1 MGWEARFE
9 RFLANRLAATCY
21 VLMRLPPPG
30 GLMALSPLGLPWN
43 VPVLPLCHEPAHAS
57 RACRAG
63 FLKQMFV
70 EAIVNILNIPQANP
84 DPLADTIT
92 ASASATPIL
101 QQLQDLLKA
110 LRVNAQGRPE
120 LETLSQQLD
129 QRYLD
134 VDESITRGTMHLHYA
149 NQSLHALLTLLQSCP
164 EDSTLN
170 CDQIVTLLEP
180 VRQELQTS
188 HRLICSVM

>member
-1 MGWEARFE
+1 M
-9 RFLANRLAATCY
+9 
-21 VLMRLPPPG
+21 
-30 GLMALSPLGLPWN
+30 
-43 VPVLPLCHEPAHAS
+43 
-57 RACRAG
+57 
-63 FLKQMFV
+63 
-70 EAIVNILNIPQANP
+70 NILNIPQANP

>member
-1 MGWEARFE
+1 M
-9 RFLANRLAATCY
+9 
-21 VLMRLPPPG
+21 
-30 GLMALSPLGLPWN
+30 
-43 VPVLPLCHEPAHAS
+43 
-57 RACRAG
+57 
-63 FLKQMFV
+63 
-70 EAIVNILNIPQANP
+70 NILNIHQANP
-84 DPLADTIT
+84 DPNALAEAIT
-92 ASASATPIL
+92 ANATPVL
-101 QQLQDLLKA
+101 QQLQDLLTA

-188 HRLICSVM
+188 HRLIGSVM

>member
-1 MGWEARFE
+1 MGWEALSHIRT
-9 RFLANRLAATCY
+9 NRLAVVRRVHALATTG
-21 VLMRLPPPG
+21 RAHGIEPSG
-30 GLMALSPLGLPWN
+30 AAAN
-43 VPVLPLCHEPAHAS
+43 VSVLPLCHVPAHAS

-84 DPLADTIT
+84 APLADTIT
-92 ASASATPIL
+92 ASATPIL
-101 QQLQDLLKA
+101 QQLQDLLTA

>member
-1 MGWEARFE
+1 
-9 RFLANRLAATCY
+9 
-21 VLMRLPPPG
+21 
-30 GLMALSPLGLPWN
+30 MALSPLGLPWN

-70 EAIVNILNIPQANP
+70 EAIVNIFNISQSNP
-84 DPLADTIT
+84 DPSALAETIT
-92 ASASATPIL
+92 ASASDTPIL
-101 QQLQDLLKA
+101 QQLQDLLTA
-110 LRVNAQGRPE
+110 LRASAQGQPE

-129 QRYLD
+129 RHYLD
-134 VDESITRGTMHLHYA
+134 VDESITCGTMHLHYA
-149 NQSLHALLTLLQSCP
+149 NRSLHALLTLLQSCP
-164 EDSTLN
+164 EDKTLN

-180 VRQELQTS
+180 VQQELQTS

>member
-1 MGWEARFE
+1 M
-9 RFLANRLAATCY
+9 
-21 VLMRLPPPG
+21 
-30 GLMALSPLGLPWN
+30 
-43 VPVLPLCHEPAHAS
+43 
-57 RACRAG
+57 
-63 FLKQMFV
+63 
-70 EAIVNILNIPQANP
+70 NILNIPQANP
-84 DPLADTIT
+84 APLADTIT
-92 ASASATPIL
+92 ASATPIL
-101 QQLQDLLKA
+101 QQLQDLLTA

-120 LETLSQQLD
+120 LETLSKLD

-188 HRLICSVM
+188 HRLIGSVM

>member
-1 MGWEARFE
+1 M
-9 RFLANRLAATCY
+9 
-21 VLMRLPPPG
+21 
-30 GLMALSPLGLPWN
+30 
-43 VPVLPLCHEPAHAS
+43 
-57 RACRAG
+57 
-63 FLKQMFV
+63 
-70 EAIVNILNIPQANP
+70 NILNIPQANP

-92 ASASATPIL
+92 ASATPIL
-101 QQLQDLLKA
+101 QQLQDLLTA

-129 QRYLD
+129 RRYLD

-149 NQSLHALLTLLQSCP
+149 SQNLHALLTLMQSCP

-180 VRQELQTS
+180 VRQELQAG
-188 HRLICSVM
+188 HRLVCSVM

>member
-1 MGWEARFE
+1 
-9 RFLANRLAATCY
+9 
-21 VLMRLPPPG
+21 
-30 GLMALSPLGLPWN
+30 
-43 VPVLPLCHEPAHAS
+43 
-57 RACRAG
+57 
-63 FLKQMFV
+63 MFV
-70 EAIVNILNIPQANP
+70 EVIVNIFNIPQANP
-84 DPLADTIT
+84 DPLADAIT
-92 ASASATPIL
+92 ASASPIL

-110 LRVNAQGRPE
+110 LRVNAQGQPE

-188 HRLICSVM
+188 HRLIGSVM

>member
-1 MGWEARFE
+1 MGWEALSHIRT
-9 RFLANRLAATCY
+9 NRLAVVRRVHALATTG
-21 VLMRLPPPG
+21 RAHGIEPSG
-30 GLMALSPLGLPWN
+30 AAAN
-43 VPVLPLCHEPAHAS
+43 VSVLPLCHVPAHAS

-84 DPLADTIT
+84 APLADTIT
-92 ASASATPIL
+92 ASATPIL
-101 QQLQDLLKA
+101 QQLQDLLTA

-149 NQSLHALLTLLQSCP
+149 NQNLHALLTLLQSCP
-164 EDSTLN
+164 EDKTLN

-180 VRQELQTS
+180 VRQELQTG
-188 HRLICSVM
+188 HRLVCSVM